1 MSKISDILEQKGG
14 VVHSIGPKETVLDAV
29 RKMDQHNVGSLLVMD
44 GANTVGIITERD
56 YLRHIVLKGRAS
68 RDTAV
73 HQIMTSSETLVF
85 IAPDTTIACAMAT
98 MTEKRIRH
106 LPVFAFG
113 ELVGLISSGDLVR
126 QVSRDQ
132 SAEIHYLHEY
142 ITGSYPR

>member
-1 MSKISDILEQKGG
+1 MSKILDILEHKGSR
-14 VVHSIGPKETVLDAV
+14 VYSIGPEETVLDAV

-44 GANTVGIITERD
+44 GTNTVGIITERD
-56 YLRHIVLKGRAS
+56 YLRHIVLKGRSS
-68 RDTAV
+68 RETPV
-73 HQIMTSSETLVF
+73 HQIMTASKALVF
-85 IAPDTTIACAMAT
+85 VSPDTTVACAMAT

-132 SAEIHYLHEY
+132 NTEIHYLHEY